1 MRNLSCETPR
11 VDSAAS
17 SVFRRV
23 PHVPILRVC
32 LGLLRSVFAEDG
44 LDYRGGAA
52 VHVTLLDVNFFFG

>member
-1 MRNLSCETPR
+1 MRNLSCVTPR

-23 PHVPILRVC
+23 PHVPILRGDWV
-32 LGLLRSVFAEDG
+32 LRSVFAEDG

-52 VHVTLLDVNFFFG
+52 VHVTLLEVNFFFG